1 MQESL
6 THPTAMP
13 LLPAWGFLT
22 GRSVFILVGIMS
34 LATSPATAAPSPLAP
49 LPLPRDGR
57 GLTRLA
63 AAGTVLGLL
72 AGSALWLLGQPG
84 AARIAWAATTAL
96 VLLPLL
102 LEVLASLRRGEA
114 GVDIIALLAM
124 AGSLVLGEYLAGAV
138 IALMLSGGE
147 MLELYAAGQARKELS
162 GLMERAP
169 RVVHRH
175 EDGRLTEPALE
186 EVRPGDRLLVKP
198 GEIVPVDGL
207 LEDPTALLDEAALTG
222 EPLPV
227 EHHAGERVRSGT
239 VNAGAPFDL
248 RAVTTAAES
257 TYAAILRLV
266 QEAEASRAPFVRLAD
281 RYALFFLPLTLGVAG
296 FAWAWSGDPVRALAV
311 LVVATPCPLILA
323 APVAFV
329 AGISRA
335 ARRGVIVKG
344 GAAIEALARARILL
358 LDKTGTVT
366 AGVPEVARIETFGEV
381 PADEILCYAA
391 ALDQVSPHV
400 LAASIVAEAHRRGM
414 RLPFPAAVRERLG
427 TGIEGTVDGRTVALG
442 RADWIAGGQPLPVAA
457 EALRQEAAER
467 GHSSVFVGIDGAL
480 AGAIVLED
488 QLREDAASTLA
499 NLRRLGISR
508 IVMVT
513 GDRRPVAELVG
524 RTLGLDAV
532 IAECSP
538 QEKVEAVRRERS
550 GGPVVMVGD
559 GINDAPA
566 LAAADVGIAMGA
578 RGATA
583 SSQAAD
589 VVLLQDRLDRL
600 ADALGIA
607 QRARGIALQSVLA
620 GMGLSLAAMI
630 VAAAGYLPPLGG
642 AVFQEAIDVAVILNA
657 LRALGGRR

>member
-1 MQESL
+1 
-6 THPTAMP
+6 
-13 LLPAWGFLT
+13 
-22 GRSVFILVGIMS
+22 MS
-34 LATSPATAAPSPLAP
+34 LATASAAAAPSPLAP
-49 LPLPRDGR
+49 RPLPRDGR

-63 AAGTVLGLL
+63 AAATVLGLL
-72 AGSALWLLGQPG
+72 AGSTLWLLGQPG

-124 AGSLVLGEYLAGAV
+124 AGSLALGEYLAGAV

-147 MLELYAAGQARKELS
+147 MLELYAAGRARKELS

-227 EHHAGERVRSGT
+227 ERRAGERVRSGT
-239 VNAGAPFDL
+239 VNAGSPFDL

-281 RYALFFLPLTLGVAG
+281 RYALFFLPLTLAVAG

-329 AGISRA
+329 SGISRA

-366 AGVPEVARIETFGEV
+366 AGVPEVARVETFGEV
-381 PADEILCYAA
+381 PTDEVLRCAA

-414 RLPFPAAVRERLG
+414 RLPFPAEVRERLG
-427 TGIEGTVDGRTVALG
+427 TGIEGTVDGRPVALG
-442 RADWIAGGQPLPVAA
+442 RADWIAGGQPLPPAA
-457 EALRQEAAER
+457 EALRQETAER
-467 GHSSVFVGIDGAL
+467 GQSSVFVGIDGAL

-488 QLREDAASTLA
+488 RLREDAAATLA
-499 NLRRLGISR
+499 SLRRLGISR

-532 IAECSP
+532 VAECSP
-538 QEKVEAVRRERS
+538 QEKVEAVRRERAA
-550 GGPVVMVGD
+550 GPVVMVGD

-566 LAAADVGIAMGA
+566 LAAADVGIALGA

-630 VAAAGYLPPLGG
+630 VAAAGYLPPLAG

>member
-1 MQESL
+1 
-6 THPTAMP
+6 
-13 LLPAWGFLT
+13 
-22 GRSVFILVGIMS
+22 MS
-34 LATSPATAAPSPLAP
+34 LATAPTTVASNAPAPHS
-49 LPLPRDGR
+49 LPRDGR
-57 GLTRLA
+57 SLTRLA
-63 AAGTVLGLL
+63 AAATVFGLL

-84 AARIAWAATTAL
+84 AAHITWAATTAL

-102 LEVLASLRRGEA
+102 LEVLASLRRGEV

-124 AGSLVLGEYLAGAV
+124 AGSLALGEYLAGAV

-147 MLELYAAGQARKELS
+147 MLELYAAGRARKELS

-227 EHHAGERVRSGT
+227 ERHAGERVRSGT
-239 VNAGAPFDL
+239 VNAGSPFDL

-281 RYALFFLPLTLGVAG
+281 RYALVFLPLTVVVAG
-296 FAWAWSGDPVRALAV
+296 VAWAWSGDPVRALAV

-329 AGISRA
+329 SGISRA
-335 ARRGVIVKG
+335 ARHGVIVKG

-366 AGVPEVARIETFGEV
+366 AGVPKVARIETFGEI
-381 PADEILCYAA
+381 PADEVLRCAA

-400 LAASIVAEAHRRGM
+400 LAASIVAEAHRREM
-414 RLPFPAAVRERLG
+414 RLPFPTEVRERLG
-427 TGIEGTVDGRTVALG
+427 TGIEGTVDGRPVALG
-442 RADWIAGGQPLPVAA
+442 RADWIAGGQPLPPAA
-457 EALRQEAAER
+457 EALRQETAER
-467 GHSSVFVGIDGAL
+467 GQSSVFVGIDGAL

-488 QLREDAASTLA
+488 RLREDAAATLVS
-499 NLRRLGISR
+499 LRRLGISR

-513 GDRRPVAELVG
+513 GDRRPVAEMVG

-538 QEKVEAVRRERS
+538 QDKVEAVRRERAA
-550 GGPVVMVGD
+550 GPVVMVGD

-600 ADALGIA
+600 ADALEIA
-607 QRARGIALQSVLA
+607 RRARGIALQSVLA

-630 VAAAGYLPPLGG
+630 VAAAGYLPPLAG

-657 LRALGGRR
+657 LRALGGQPGGRR